1 MSALLASPPI
11 KRLETQP
18 TLSLPADCLYRL
30 SVEQYHAMIDAGVI
44 GEDDPVELLDGL
56 LVQSMGKR
64 GPPCVCL
71 ALLRDLL
78 PAMLPSGWSL
88 RIQDPLTLEGS
99 EPEPDAVIVRGD
111 VREFLAGHP
120 TAAEAQ
126 LVIEVADS
134 SLTLDR
140 GVKRQIYA
148 ANEVPVYWIVNLLDR
163 VVEVYTQPDR
173 QRSDYTHCE
182 VYSPAQSVPVPLA
195 GTFQGEIPVAEFLP

>member
-1 MSALLASPPI
+1 
-11 KRLETQP
+11 
-18 TLSLPADCLYRL
+18 
-30 SVEQYHAMIDAGVI
+30 
-44 GEDDPVELLDGL
+44 
-56 LVQSMGKR
+56 
-64 GPPCVCL
+64 
-71 ALLRDLL
+71 
-78 PAMLPSGWSL
+78 MLPSGWSL

-182 VYSPAQSVPVPLA
+182 VYSAAQSVPVPLA